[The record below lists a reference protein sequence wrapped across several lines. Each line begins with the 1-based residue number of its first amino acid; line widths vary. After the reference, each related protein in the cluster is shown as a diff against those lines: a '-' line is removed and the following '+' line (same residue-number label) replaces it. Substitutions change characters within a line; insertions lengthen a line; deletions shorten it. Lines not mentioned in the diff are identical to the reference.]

1 MCTTVK
7 LHDSFV
13 PPSLSNLNRTVSWT
27 IFLHTERGMLR
38 GSEMTY
44 DFNCG
49 AIAEANN
56 RSPGNVQQHLQFNV
70 FRKVTHLAA
79 WDNRCKMEG
88 KHNDRDSFA
97 GN

>member
-1 MCTTVK
+1 
-7 LHDSFV
+7 
-13 PPSLSNLNRTVSWT
+13 
-27 IFLHTERGMLR
+27 
-38 GSEMTY
+38 MTY

-88 KHNDRDSFA
+88 KHNDRDTFA
-97 GN
+97 GNYFSSVREGRRNYGKVFKDDVS

>member
-1 MCTTVK
+1 
-7 LHDSFV
+7 
-13 PPSLSNLNRTVSWT
+13 
-27 IFLHTERGMLR
+27 MLR

-70 FRKVTHLAA
+70 FRKVTYLAA
-79 WDNRCKMEG
+79 WDNRFKMEG